1 MAATQTNGSIP
12 LTDYLQNSER
22 LRFWKQDNGGMKHRV
37 PVLLAIGVLALG
49 ITACNKPA
57 APEPAATPSTAK
69 AQTPPEA
76 KPAVASESKAPAVAT
91 PATPSASTN
100 VLIFRNVRS
109 WRRQVDF
116 EEALTELGMK
126 FDVKLSAEM
135 ATTDPAA
142 YAFVIIPG
150 AQMRDDYYF
159 QYAES
164 AERFNRYVTNGG
176 TLVLELNGAERDGIT
191 LPGGVT
197 MVSQGSTDNALNLP
211 DHPILSP
218 LGGKPIHANYA
229 SHGYLAG
236 VPTNALVLATEL
248 VDGQPAMD
256 RPTFIEYPYGAGRVI
271 AACQCFH
278 DQDGSGR
285 GILMETVINY
295 AAEKNWF
302 TPKK

>member
-1 MAATQTNGSIP
+1 
-12 LTDYLQNSER
+12 
-22 LRFWKQDNGGMKHRV
+22 MKHRV
-37 PVLLAIGVLALG
+37 PALLAIGFLALSV
-49 ITACNKPA
+49 TACNKPN
-57 APEPAATPSTAK
+57 APEPPAAPSTTR
-69 AQTPPEA
+69 AQSPPEA
-76 KPAVASESKAPAVAT
+76 KPTAVPEAKAPGVAA
-91 PATPSASTN
+91 PATQGVSTN

-116 EEALTELGMK
+116 EEALTELGMN
-126 FDVKLSAEM
+126 FEVKPSAEM
-135 ATTDPAA
+135 GVTDPAA

-159 QYAES
+159 QYAEN
-164 AERFNRYVTNGG
+164 AERFDRYVTNGG

-197 MVSQGSTDNALNLP
+197 MISQGSRDNALTLP

-229 SHGYLAG
+229 SHGYLSG

-248 VDGQPAMD
+248 VDGRPAMD
-256 RPTFIEYPYGAGRVI
+256 RPTFIEYPHGAGRVI

-295 AAEKNWF
+295 AAEKKWF
-302 TPKK
+302 APKK